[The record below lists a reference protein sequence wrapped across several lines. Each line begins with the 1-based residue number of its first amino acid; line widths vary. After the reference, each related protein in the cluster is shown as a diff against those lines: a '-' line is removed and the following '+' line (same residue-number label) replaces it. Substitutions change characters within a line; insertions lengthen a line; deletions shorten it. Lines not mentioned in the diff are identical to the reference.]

1 MDVTAIELTGAQK
14 TPHVVVTLLR
24 VIANLHVLRGLHLRR
39 GWFPPAIPHVKTQI
53 LHLLFHELTF
63 LEFDSEMVS
72 LTNNEKFTEEKDM
85 VLLDIGTQTHVVD
98 VGLHFCTPRNQL
110 LY

>member
-1 MDVTAIELTGAQK
+1 
-14 TPHVVVTLLR
+14 
-24 VIANLHVLRGLHLRR
+24 
-39 GWFPPAIPHVKTQI
+39 
-53 LHLLFHELTF
+53 
-63 LEFDSEMVS
+63 MVF

-85 VLLDIGTQTHVVD
+85 VLLGISTQTHVVD